1 MQSLSTQLARWTA
14 GLTFAD
20 LPAGVVANT
29 RLRILDL
36 LGVMIGSA
44 GHETVA
50 AARLAQQEEGGRGA
64 HALSFGAETS
74 APGAALINGVAS
86 AVLEFDDTHLTTNI
100 HPTGVILSACL
111 PLLQGLAVPGPAL
124 IAAVAVGSEVA
135 CRLGLVSPVRLHE
148 VGLHP
153 TSLFGIFGAAC
164 AAGRLRGLTAEGI
177 ADALGTSASLSAGS
191 IASFQDGTDTKTL
204 HVGFAA
210 SAALRAVALT
220 TQGLRGPAEV
230 FEGKF
235 GWYRSHIQAAPEFR
249 FDLATEGLGSRWH
262 LLDIA
267 PKLYPCAYTMIPFIA
282 AALAL
287 REEIGG
293 DIARIASVTCEIMPR
308 SFGIVCEPVGEKRRP
323 RTPWHGRISLQ
334 HTVAEALV
342 RGRFDKTAYSSAA
355 LTDPAINALADRVGY
370 TADPVA
376 AADLTRSRAVIHLDL
391 TDGCRVTH
399 TVEDMRGTA
408 RNPATEADYLAK
420 FRASTQNV
428 LDEDLCDQIAEGIL
442 SLDRLDD
449 VDALLAPLRGN
460 VFARAR

>member
-1 MQSLSTQLARWTA
+1 MQSLSTQIARWSA

-20 LPAGVVANT
+20 LPAEVVNNT
-29 RLRILDL
+29 KLRILDL

-44 GHETVA
+44 GHATVA
-50 AARLAQQEEGGRGA
+50 AARLAAAEEGGRGA
-64 HALSFGAETS
+64 HPLSFGAETS
-74 APGAALINGVAS
+74 APGAAFVNGVAS

-111 PLLQGLAVPGPAL
+111 PLLQRRAVSGPAL

-164 AAGRLRGLTAEGI
+164 AAGRLRGVTAQGI
-177 ADALGTSASLSAGS
+177 ADALGASASLSAGS

-210 SAALRAVALT
+210 ASALRAVALAA
-220 TQGLRGPAEV
+220 QGLSGPAET

-267 PKLYPCAYTMIPFIA
+267 PKLHPCAYTMIPFIA

-287 REEIGG
+287 REKIGG
-293 DIARIASVTCEIMPR
+293 DIGRIASVTCEIMPR
-308 SFGIVCEPVGEKRRP
+308 SFGIVCEPVAEKRRP
-323 RTPWHGRISLQ
+323 RTSWHGRISLQ

-342 RGRFDKTAYSSAA
+342 RGRFDKAAYSVAA
-355 LTDPAINALADRVGY
+355 LTDPAINALADKVGY

-391 TDGCRVTH
+391 TDGRRITH

-408 RNPATEADYLAK
+408 RNPATEADYRAK
-420 FRASTQNV
+420 FRANTSDMLEDKLGDRMAERI
-428 LDEDLCDQIAEGIL
+428 LD
-442 SLDRLDD
+442 LDRVDN

-460 VFARAR
+460 VFALAR